1 MNEWIILNKS
11 KIVIKLKY
19 LNGMRARLWSFPGF
33 SLTPI
38 FYTWRSLVL
47 NTYWILK
54 RHCHWTKDK
63 LNHSS

>member
-19 LNGMRARLWSFPGF
+19 LNGMKARLWSFPGSV

-47 NTYWILK
+47 STYWILK

-63 LNHSS
+63 